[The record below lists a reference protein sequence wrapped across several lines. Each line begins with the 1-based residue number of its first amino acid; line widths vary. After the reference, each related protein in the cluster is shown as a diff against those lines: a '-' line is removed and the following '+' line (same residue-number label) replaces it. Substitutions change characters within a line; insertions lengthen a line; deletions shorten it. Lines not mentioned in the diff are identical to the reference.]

1 MAGKGD
7 ARSSAELA
15 VKHDSWSKVC
25 GQAARR
31 LRPTVRRWRWIM
43 REGDGAL
50 LTSVDDATGP
60 CPKNALWTRELC
72 GSDAGGGCGG
82 SWWARWLN
90 QSGWFALLQRPYFRD
105 AVQLRRL
112 LVHQESPFSITARN
126 AVNRARAA
134 MRRRPETAEGA
145 RIKFWIAKA
154 MLEDCL
160 QILFPARSPGTL

>member
-1 MAGKGD
+1 MAIVLLATVSSRD
-7 ARSSAELA
+7 SLTRRSHRSF
-15 VKHDSWSKVC
+15 
-25 GQAARR
+25 R
-31 LRPTVRRWRWIM
+31 
-43 REGDGAL
+43 
-50 LTSVDDATGP
+50 
-60 CPKNALWTRELC
+60 PKNALWTRELC
-72 GSDAGGGCGG
+72 RSDAGGGCGG

-112 LVHQESPFSITARN
+112 LVHQESPFSISARN

-145 RIKFWIAKA
+145 RIKFWIARA